1 MDVPM
6 LILLGA
12 AGGALRGLLDAYNR
26 FLDWQSDRRAY
37 RRLPPGQENVPARF
51 QDYFDPVADP
61 IAAVVH
67 SAMGAGAAVLFG
79 TTGQVSGAYA
89 AIVVGISAPVI
100 LTQLGRVQSISDAVN
115 GAPQAATVA
124 EEDPAEASPQAAPP
138 AQRPAP
144 AGSGP
149 QPPDAQPSTAGPT
162 QPPATQPS
170 SAVHAASA
178 GADEPRRLSF
188 TLPDVSRPDLATSSQ
203 PGNDAYDPQPNGRP
217 VDPTGGPGG
226 ALDDRE
232 ALRHPHGPAIG
243 EEGTTR

>member
-1 MDVPM
+1 M

-115 GAPQAATVA
+115 GAPQAGTVA
-124 EEDPAEASPQAAPP
+124 EEDPAEASPQVAPP
-138 AQRPAP
+138 AQQPAP
-144 AGSGP
+144 AGSGSP
-149 QPPDAQPSTAGPT
+149 PPDPQPSTAGPT
-162 QPPATQPS
+162 QPST
-170 SAVHAASA
+170 AVHAASA
-178 GADEPRRLSF
+178 RIDERRQLGVP
-188 TLPDVSRPDLATSSQ
+188 LPDVPSPRLATGPQ
-203 PGNDAYDPQPNGRP
+203 PDNGAYEPQPNGRP
-217 VDPTGGPGG
+217 VDPTGGPCD
-226 ALDDRE
+226 AIDDHE
-232 ALRHPHGPAIG
+232 ALHHPHGPAIG
-243 EEGTTR
+243 EEGTAR